1 MRDIKFR
8 IYDKKKKRFTN
19 YKIYDDMLYGMD
31 KNTGVWIRIKDNSR
45 FELMQYTELHDKNGK
60 EIYEGDIVKIT
71 GSKEIDIGKV
81 IYEYNEFTVDVMNM
95 DRFYGRVH
103 PLEKFTEVI
112 GNIYDNPE
120 LLGGE

>member
-45 FELMQYTELHDKNGK
+45 FELMQYTGLHDKNGK
-60 EIYEGDIVKIT
+60 EIYERRYIKIHT
-71 GSKEIDIGKV
+71 ME
-81 IYEYNEFTVDVMNM
+81 
-95 DRFYGRVH
+95 
-103 PLEKFTEVI
+103 
-112 GNIYDNPE
+112 
-120 LLGGE
+120 